1 MEAWIDIDDEAP
13 RLMRTKAYQSF
24 TRHLLAR
31 DIHPGQFLSQR
42 ELVTLTGLPLGVI
55 RELIPRLEAEGLIK
69 TVPQRGL
76 QITHLDLDLVREVF
90 QFRLFIEREAIALFC
105 QSASEAQLATLRKEH
120 EDMLARINH
129 EGESPALEAQAKTID
144 CNLHNTIVAS
154 LNNKIIWRSYNT
166 NAIKMW
172 LINQKLVRIT
182 GRIALTMQEHL
193 DIIKAIESRHAQT
206 AVEAMTNHINR
217 SRAIALQI

>member
-1 MEAWIDIDDEAP
+1 MEAWIDIDDTAAG
-13 RLMRTKAYQSF
+13 LMRSKAYQSF

-31 DIHPGQFLSQR
+31 DIQPGQFLSQR

-105 QSASEAQLATLRKEH
+105 QSASQAQLDALRAQH
-120 EDMLARINH
+120 EAMLERVNQ
-129 EGESPALEAQAKTID
+129 EGESPSLEAQAKTVD
-144 CNLHNTIVAS
+144 CNLHNTIVAA
-154 LNNKIIWRSYNT
+154 LDNKIIWRAYNT

-172 LINQKLVRIT
+172 LINQKLVRMR
-182 GRIALTMQEHL
+182 GRIAHTMQEHL
-193 DIIKAIESRHAQT
+193 GIISAIGSRQPQKAVDAIT
-206 AVEAMTNHINR
+206 AHINK
-217 SRAIALQI
+217 SRAIALKI

>member
-1 MEAWIDIDDEAP
+1 METWIEIDDTAP
-13 RLMRTKAYQSF
+13 GLMRSKAYQSF

-31 DIHPGQFLSQR
+31 DIQPGQFLSQR

-90 QFRLFIEREAIALFC
+90 QFRLFIEREAIALYC
-105 QSASEAQLATLRKEH
+105 QSAAQEQLDILRKEH
-120 EDMLARINH
+120 EDMLAQVRH
-129 EGESPALEAQAKTID
+129 EGESLALETKAKKID

-154 LNNKIIWRSYNT
+154 LDNKIIWRAYIS

-172 LINQKLVRIT
+172 LINQKLVRMG
-182 GRIALTMQEHL
+182 GRVASTMHEHL
-193 DIIKAIESRHAQT
+193 GILSAIETRDAQKAVDAIT
-206 AVEAMTNHINR
+206 AHINK
-217 SRAIALQI
+217 SRALALQI